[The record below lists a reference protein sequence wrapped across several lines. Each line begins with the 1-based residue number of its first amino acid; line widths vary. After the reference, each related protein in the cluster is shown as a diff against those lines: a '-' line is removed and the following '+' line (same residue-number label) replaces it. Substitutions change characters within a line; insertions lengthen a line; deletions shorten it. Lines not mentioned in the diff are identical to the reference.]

1 VAGTDAVDGSI
12 QSFDAGS
19 ASADGDARQALDDDG
34 VVCLRGAFEPSW
46 LSIVE
51 DGIVAALTGASV
63 DLEVVK
69 REGDKGQFSFSSGAW
84 QTVEPFQRFIFDSPL
99 ADLVW
104 PLLDSSTLTLFYDF
118 LLIKEAHSDGALT
131 PWHQDHSYYPLDGT
145 KVVNSWV
152 ALDHIPL
159 ESALRFLAG
168 SHSSFTLYRA
178 VDFNDPS
185 AAYRHAR
192 SELPLPTINQGD
204 RILVTS
210 LQPGD
215 MLVWWSHT
223 LHSAP
228 GNRLDRRRAAF
239 SVNWLGDDVTYNGQ
253 PALDTYIDPLLSSG
267 DHVVGDKFP
276 LVRQSA
282 APNS

>member
-1 VAGTDAVDGSI
+1 MTGTDVDDGPI
-12 QSFDAGS
+12 QSFDAYSTS
-19 ASADGDARQALDDDG
+19 AGDNARLALGDDG
-34 VVCLRGAFEPSW
+34 VVCLRGAFETSW

-51 DGIVAALTGASV
+51 AGIAAALAGASV
-63 DLEVVK
+63 DLGVVK

-159 ESALRFLAG
+159 ESALQFLAG
-168 SHSSFTLYRA
+168 SHSSSTLYRA
-178 VDFNDPS
+178 VDFDDPN
-185 AAYRHAR
+185 AAYCHAR
-192 SELPLPTINQGD
+192 SELPLPPISQDG
-204 RILVTS
+204 RILHTS
-210 LQPGD
+210 LEPGD

-223 LHSAP
+223 LHCAP
-228 GNRLDRRRAAF
+228 GNHLDRRRAAF

-253 PALDTYIDPLLSSG
+253 PALDTYIDPSLSSG
-267 DHVVGDKFP
+267 DHVVSDKFP
-276 LVRQSA
+276 LVRQSVT
-282 APNS
+282 PNG

>member
-1 VAGTDAVDGSI
+1 MEGSDAPYGSV

-19 ASADGDARQALDDDG
+19 AGADGGARQALGDDG
-34 VVCLRGAFEPSW
+34 VVCLRRAFEAPW

-51 DGIVAALTGASV
+51 DGIAAALAGASV
-63 DLEVVK
+63 DLDVVK

-84 QTVEPFQRFIFDSPL
+84 QTVEPFRRFILDSPL

-104 PLLDSSTLTLFYDF
+104 PLLDSSTLALFYDF
-118 LLIKEAHSDGALT
+118 LLIKEAHSDSALT

-145 KVVNSWV
+145 KVINSWV

-159 ESALRFLAG
+159 ESALRFLSG
-168 SHSSFTLYRA
+168 SHSSSTLYRA
-178 VDFNDPS
+178 VDFDDPS
-185 AAYRHAR
+185 APYRHAR
-192 SELPLPTINQGD
+192 PELSLPSINPD
-204 RILVTS
+204 ACILATT
-210 LQPGD
+210 LEPGD

-223 LHSAP
+223 LHCAP

-253 PALDTYIDPLLSSG
+253 PALNTYIDPLLSPG
-267 DHVVGDKFP
+267 DRVVGDKFP
-276 LVRQSA
+276 LVRQLDA
-282 APNS
+282 VNG

>member
-1 VAGTDAVDGSI
+1 MAGTYETNSTI
-12 QSFDAGS
+12 QSFE
-19 ASADGDARQALDDDG
+19 ADSKNTDDAREALKKDG
-34 VVCLRGAFEPSW
+34 VVCLRTALDTSW
-46 LSIVE
+46 LSVIE
-51 DGIVAALTGASV
+51 DGIVDALTGASA

-69 REGDKGQFSFSSGAW
+69 REGDEGRFSFSSGAW
-84 QTVEPFQRFIFDSPL
+84 RSVKPFQRFIFDSPL

-118 LLIKEAHSDGALT
+118 LLIKEPHSDSALT

-168 SHSSFTLYRA
+168 SHSSSMLYRA
-178 VDFNDPS
+178 VNFDDPNTS
-185 AAYRHAR
+185 YRHAR
-192 SELPLPTINQGD
+192 SDLPLPPVIEDGL
-204 RILVTS
+204 ILATE

-223 LHSAP
+223 LHCAP
-228 GNRLDRRRAAF
+228 GNRLPRRRAAF
-239 SVNWLGDDVTYNGQ
+239 SVNWVGDDVTYNGQ
-253 PALDTYIDPLLSSG
+253 PALETYIDSSLVTG
-267 DHVVGDKFP
+267 GSVISEKFP
-276 LVRQSA
+276 VVRQTNT
-282 APNS
+282 PNN